1 LPGVFGNLDGFWI
14 AFMLEVF
21 FCDLVLKGVLLTA
34 GARLANGWLSLLP
47 CAFYSVAAALQH
59 FLYFQRLDV
68 FAVATTTIAL
78 VLVPC
83 ARWFAAGLL
92 IGIAGGTKLYA
103 LLFAPALA
111 FMAWRQEKARRF
123 LGGLYAS
130 FFPLAVL
137 GVWIPWW
144 EFALSHTGRGLQ
156 VESLY
161 ASLLWLLNKM
171 GILAMEW
178 VRVADFFEVQ
188 GPGAAALSVAS
199 KVIWGVLV
207 VCSVWRS
214 CRAARVA
221 NELKFGA
228 LVQTIW
234 LPVLAF
240 VTFGPVL
247 STQFMLWVAPL
258 AALVVLD
265 NGRAAGALYM
275 LAAVLTPVV
284 FPSPEYVTG
293 LTLAQTLALVT
304 RNLLLVALWVHEWLA
319 LGARHKGKA

>member
-1 LPGVFGNLDGFWI
+1 
-14 AFMLEVF
+14 
-21 FCDLVLKGVLLTA
+21 
-34 GARLANGWLSLLP
+34 
-47 CAFYSVAAALQH
+47 
-59 FLYFQRLDV
+59 
-68 FAVATTTIAL
+68 
-78 VLVPC
+78 
-83 ARWFAAGLL
+83 
-92 IGIAGGTKLYA
+92 
-103 LLFAPALA
+103 
-111 FMAWRQEKARRF
+111 
-123 LGGLYAS
+123 
-130 FFPLAVL
+130 
-137 GVWIPWW
+137 
-144 EFALSHTGRGLQ
+144 
-156 VESLY
+156 
-161 ASLLWLLNKM
+161 
-171 GILAMEW
+171 
-178 VRVADFFEVQ
+178 
-188 GPGAAALSVAS
+188 
-199 KVIWGVLV
+199 
-207 VCSVWRS
+207 
-214 CRAARVA
+214 
-221 NELKFGA
+221 LKFGA